1 MTPGLVSRPAAGLA
15 LPGLF
20 RGTVAVSDDG
30 LGVADELIALLRE
43 AGVRAIRSEEA
54 DGDVG
59 STVFLGGL
67 GRLHTGD
74 DDVAVAREAFHAAR
88 AVAGRGSFVTVG
100 RAGRA
105 GLGALTRTCAR
116 EWPEVTAKS
125 IEVDFEDEVASALA
139 AELLGGGGDADIVL
153 RADGGRAGR
162 VMLPSSPRSESSDGT
177 VGPESVIVFTGGGRG
192 VTAACARAL
201 ARACRPHIV
210 LIGRTALT
218 DEDSPELRAATTS
231 TQLRA
236 ALVGRARR
244 AGGKL
249 SPAAIE
255 AELKRILA
263 VREIRGTLADIAVAG
278 SPVRYLAADVADRD
292 DLSAALREV
301 REQWGPVTGLVHG
314 AGILAD
320 RLIVDKTDEQFDR
333 VIRAK
338 VDGLRNALDLIGTD
352 ESADGSADGPR
363 LVCVFSSVAASS
375 GNAGQCDY
383 AVANEIVERI
393 AVEWRDSHPG
403 CLVKAIAWG
412 PWHGGM
418 VGPELA
424 AVFRER
430 NIPLIPLAEGAD
442 AFVGELAS
450 DAEQVRSLIVA
461 GDGLAGQSDGRS
473 DVRLG
478 EIAVN
483 EASRSW
489 LADHRIGGRAVVP
502 LAVACD
508 WMLRPAGETG
518 PVALRDIDVLHGATA
533 PDVVSVSLAGSQL
546 AVTSTEGRTYYRA
559 RRTDWIAPG
568 SADFDEPTGLRPFPD
583 DSDVP
588 VYDGETLFHGPRFQ
602 VIRRVE
608 GIGPAGATGVVVGA
622 GEMRWPDEPWRT
634 DPAAV
639 DGAIQL
645 AVIWAREV
653 IGRATL
659 PMAVREA
666 RFRAAGLEAGL
677 LRCVVRAVSSSEDGA
692 VCDVVLVG
700 ADGGHVAELAGLQLV
715 VRPR

>member
-1 MTPGLVSRPAAGLA
+1 M
-15 LPGLF
+15 
-20 RGTVAVSDDG
+20 AVSDDG
-30 LGVADELIALLRE
+30 LGVADGLIALLRE
-43 AGVRAIRSEEA
+43 AGVRANRFGEA

-59 STVFLGGL
+59 SCVFLGGL
-67 GRLHTGD
+67 RSGD
-74 DDVAVAREAFHAAR
+74 EDVAIAREAFHAAR
-88 AVAGRGSFVTVG
+88 AVGGRGLFVTVG
-100 RAGRA
+100 RVGRA
-105 GLGALTRTCAR
+105 GLGALVRTCAR
-116 EWPEVTAKS
+116 EWPEVVAKS
-125 IEVDFEDEVASALA
+125 IEVDVGNGDVDAAAVASVLA
-139 AELLGGGGDADIVL
+139 AELLGGGGDPDIVL
-153 RADGGRAGR
+153 HADGGRAGH
-162 VMLPSSPRSESSDGT
+162 VMLPSSTGPEL
-177 VGPESVIVFTGGGRG
+177 VGGGMVSPESVIVFTGGGRG

-201 ARACRPHIV
+201 ASACRPRIV

-218 DEDSPELRAATTS
+218 DGDPPELSAATTAAE
-231 TQLRA
+231 LRA
-236 ALVGRARR
+236 ALVGQALR
-244 AGGKL
+244 AGGGL

-255 AELKRILA
+255 AELRQILA
-263 VREIRGTLADIAVAG
+263 VREIRGTLADIAEAG
-278 SPVRYLAADVADRD
+278 SPVRYLTADAADREDM
-292 DLSAALREV
+292 SAALREV
-301 REQWGPVTGLVHG
+301 REQWGQVTGLVHG

-338 VDGLRNALDLIGTD
+338 VDGLRNALDLIGAD
-352 ESADGSADGPR
+352 EPT

-393 AVEWRDSHPG
+393 AVDWRDEHPR

-430 NIPLIPLAEGAD
+430 NIPLIPLTEGAD
-442 AFVGELAS
+442 AFVGELAT
-450 DAEQVRSLIVA
+450 DVEQVRSLIVA
-461 GDGLAGQSDGRS
+461 GDGVAWQSDGQS
-473 DVRLG
+473 IVRVG
-478 EIAVN
+478 EVAVD
-483 EASRSW
+483 EASRGW

-502 LAVACD
+502 LAVVCD
-508 WMLRPAGETG
+508 WMLRLVGEPG
-518 PVALRDIDVLHGATA
+518 PVALRDIDVLHGIAA
-533 PDVVSVSLAGSQL
+533 PDIVSVSRTGSQL
-546 AVTSTEGRTYYRA
+546 AVTTAAGRACYQA
-559 RRTDWIAPG
+559 QRTGWTG
-568 SADFDEPTGLRPFPD
+568 SGLAEIEEPAGLRPFPD
-583 DSDVP
+583 NPDNPDGPDVP

-602 VIRRVE
+602 VIRRIE
-608 GIGPAGATGVVVGA
+608 GVGPAGATGVVVGA

-666 RFRAAGLEAGL
+666 RFRASGLEAGL
-677 LRCVVRAVSSSEDGA
+677 LRCVVRAVSSGEDGA

-715 VRPR
+715 ARPR